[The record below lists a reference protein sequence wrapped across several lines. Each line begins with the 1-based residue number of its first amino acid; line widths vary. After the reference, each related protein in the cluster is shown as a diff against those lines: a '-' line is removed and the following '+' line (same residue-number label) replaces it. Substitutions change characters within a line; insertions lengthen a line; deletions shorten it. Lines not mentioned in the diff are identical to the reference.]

1 MRSLPLESDLLK
13 QWHWLAD
20 GRKAVS
26 VPAPDWQNPTIVWRP
41 NVSAHGIL
49 LHRLF
54 WLFSG
59 FALVSDIPF
68 IPYLPIPPQAYMPS
82 TPVQDFP
89 YNFEADVEHHN
100 IWSTIPLTEERVLEV
115 SLAVAPQLCNSVAGC
130 SAPSCGLQE
139 EALFLRLLPADL
151 WNWVV
156 EGC

>member
-1 MRSLPLESDLLK
+1 MASSCTTSFGCSQGVHWCLTSHSSLHSP
-13 QWHWLAD
+13 
-20 GRKAVS
+20 V
-26 VPAPDWQNPTIVWRP
+26 
-41 NVSAHGIL
+41 
-49 LHRLF
+49 
-54 WLFSG
+54 
-59 FALVSDIPF
+59 
-68 IPYLPIPPQAYMPS
+68 PPQAYLPS